1 MKKIFYSI
9 IAAAA
14 ILTGCN
20 HELIVQEG
28 TGSLAL
34 DLDCKMDYS
43 DVETK
48 ASKTDDEIIN
58 ALSIDIVRPFDG
70 WKVNYTPFS
79 EIRGKVVEL
88 GSGSYILT
96 ASSPEKKDAAFNQ
109 PIFEGT
115 KGFDIKTG
123 EVTSIDLT
131 CTIANSMVTVKLSET
146 FVKELSDYT
155 VTVSNG
161 KGSLSWNKNAEVD
174 DFEPAAED
182 GKTIYKGKQNGYFTI
197 APLTVTVNGHRAID
211 GSEAKTVYNINT
223 VNPAENHVLNLDAN
237 VIGSLGGLTITI
249 SQDVKPIDQTIV
261 VPGFEE
267 KPVPGDTPSGDDNT
281 GDDNTGDDNTGG
293 DNPGDDNTGTQEPDG
308 IVLTWE
314 DNKDFEPVYI
324 SADLDATLI
333 INATAPINAF
343 TVKAVSEVAG
353 FNDAVK
359 DMVCIEENKEP
370 QIMDLINDTG
380 MFEMLTIF
388 GVDLPTGDEIAGKE
402 EVTFSIT
409 QFLGLIDS
417 MYYQAE
423 ARHSFTLYVADDN
436 GKTLEKTLIFIT
448 KTKE

>member
-1 MKKIFYSI
+1 MKKIFYTI

-20 HELIVQEG
+20 RELIVQEG
-28 TGSLAL
+28 TGSLSL
-34 DLDCKMDYS
+34 DLDCKTDYT

-58 ALSIDIVRPFDG
+58 GLSIDIVRPYDN

-79 EIRGKVVEL
+79 DIRGKVIEL
-88 GSGSYILT
+88 GSGAYILT
-96 ASSPEKKDAAFNQ
+96 ASSPEKKDAAFDQ
-109 PIFEGT
+109 PIFEG
-115 KGFDIKTG
+115 KKNFDIKAG
-123 EVTSIDLT
+123 EVTTINVT
-131 CTIANSMVTVKLSET
+131 CAISNAMVTIKLSEN

-161 KGSLSWNKNAEVD
+161 KGSLSWNKNAETD
-174 DFEPAAED
+174 DFEPAAD
-182 GKTIYKGKQNGYFTI
+182 GDKTIYKAKKAGYFTL
-197 APLTVTVNGHRAID
+197 APLTVTVDGHRVID
-211 GSEAKTVYNINT
+211 GTEAKTVYTIDQ
-223 VNPAENHVLNLDAN
+223 VNAADNHILNLDAN
-237 VIGSLGGLTITI
+237 VIGSLGGLTITV
-249 SQDVKPIDQTIV
+249 SQEVKPIDQSVV

-267 KPVPGDTPSGDDNT
+267 KPVPGDDPVDDGNDDT

-293 DNPGDDNTGTQEPDG
+293 DNPGDDNTGTQEPAG

-314 DNKDFEPVYI
+314 DNPDFEPVYI

-380 MFEMLTIF
+380 MFEMLAIF

-417 MYYQAE
+417 MYYQAG
-423 ARHSFTLYVADDN
+423 AKHSFTLYVADEN
-436 GKTLEKTLIFIT
+436 GEVLEKTLVFIT
-448 KTKE
+448 K